1 MDLLQWCSST
11 QVVKTMNCEKCE
23 ELVGDL
29 LDGAL
34 NSRDELT
41 LNSHLEEC
49 LNCASVRTDLD
60 SILSFCRANRGQYS
74 AVPNDKALWL
84 RIRNVIEASN
94 ADELTSN
101 AAVAARKR
109 VLSSWMSRRWELS
122 LPQLSAF
129 AAAMVLVVSLV
140 TFVGLRRWDRS
151 APVVAAPPVLRE
163 TTNLNDLLLQ
173 QRQVI
178 SYWNQRIEL
187 NKARWNPTMRET
199 FDRNMKVIDEQ
210 LSQSL
215 NDLKQNP
222 HDEVS
227 EQMLNEALNDKLSL
241 LKEFADL

>member
-1 MDLLQWCSST
+1 
-11 QVVKTMNCEKCE
+11 MNCEKCE
-23 ELVGDL
+23 ELIGDL

-94 ADELTSN
+94 ADEATSN
-101 AAVAARKR
+101 ANAATRNPF
-109 VLSSWMSRRWELS
+109 LSSWMSRRWELS
-122 LPQLSAF
+122 LPQLTAF
-129 AAAMVLVVSLV
+129 AAAMVLVVSLI
-140 TFVGLRRWDRS
+140 TFVGLRRWDRG
-151 APVVAAPPVLRE
+151 APVATTPQVFRE
-163 TTNLNDLLLQ
+163 ATNLNDRLLQ

-199 FDRNMKVIDEQ
+199 FDRNMKVIDEAVTE
-210 LSQSL
+210 SL
-215 NDLKQNP
+215 NDLNRNP

-227 EQMLNEALNDKLSL
+227 EQMLNDALNDKLSL